1 MLSFTS
7 AWEDTS
13 CMTALQVVAGSVTK
27 QSRDKPVSPAP
38 LPPCI
43 HPIYKSTHQLA
54 LNMVSAY
61 WPFPSFKQGKGME
74 MKISPDAAR

>member
-7 AWEDTS
+7 AWEHTS
-13 CMTALQVVAGSVTK
+13 CMTALKAVAGSVTK
-27 QSRDKPVSPAP
+27 QSRDKALSSAP

-43 HPIYKSTHQLA
+43 HPIYKSTHQLG

-61 WPFPSFKQGKGME
+61 CPFLLLSRGKGVE
-74 MKISPDAAR
+74 IKIYP